1 MEGTMRT
8 KALALAAAVSL
19 APFTATADDGTM
31 DDNALFSATFSLT
44 ATIGPNTE
52 GTAYCGGS
60 GLAVIAE
67 GHGAGY
73 STRLGP
79 ITLFLQKT
87 VDAPPGGN
95 MHGCLTLT
103 SAVDSKSSVQFTYDG
118 TWGDINANNFADA
131 SGNLTVTKATGR
143 FYGLK
148 SLVVPFTASF
158 YISAESVVSAYY
170 AVQ

>member
-1 MEGTMRT
+1 MEGTMRI

-19 APFTATADDGTM
+19 APFTAMADDS
-31 DDNALFSATFSLT
+31 ALLGASFSLT
-44 ATIGPNTE
+44 AIIGPNTDQI
-52 GTAYCGGS
+52 AYCGGS
-60 GLAVIAE
+60 ALAVIAE
-67 GHGAGY
+67 GHGAGF

-103 SAVDSKSSVQFTYDG
+103 SAVDSKSSLQFTYDG

-131 SGNLTVTKATGR
+131 SGNLTVNKATGR
-143 FYGLK
+143 FSDLK

-158 YISAESVVSAYY
+158 YISPNGPLVSAFY